1 MITWIESKIGPP
13 LKPRTRP
20 ISYDPRMKEKNPALE
35 TSVAERVA
43 DEIKDEIRE
52 GRLAPGTRLTEA
64 QIGKQFGA
72 SRGPIRE
79 ALRRLDSEGILTFE
93 KNRGVSVRKL
103 TRDDFVN
110 LLEVREALEAVAAR
124 LLATNPR
131 SERTV
136 SELAKLFNKMQT
148 AVKRG
153 DVEQYNLSLYVMFHS
168 QLVESSNNPVLI
180 EHWHRLHLDVF
191 RSQFRPLVDLHLV
204 QIAHREHADLVA
216 ALQARDAKKAEQA
229 VRQHIAHFTEH
240 VRRLP
245 DRVFRDTE
253 FPRS

>member
-1 MITWIESKIGPP
+1 
-13 LKPRTRP
+13 
-20 ISYDPRMKEKNPALE
+20 MKEKNPALE